1 MKKVFTLIILS
12 LVMFSCSKDDIAQ
25 EETTAVELTES
36 KTIVYKGISY
46 TVQLDQH
53 GEIDKTDLN
62 QDLIKAISSSHVV
75 ELSEENTIYLYDQI
89 DEVNSLITAKTSS
102 LSNKSG
108 VSYQKSGVAQSTG
121 YQHEYYRGFPLGG
134 TGNFA
139 YPSLRPHGFNDL
151 ISSAIV
157 TNYSARGYLAQY
169 FEHDNYQGR
178 IYTLILAPGEIKYN
192 PNLRSV
198 GMHDKT
204 SSMVGRYL

>member
-12 LVMFSCSKDDIAQ
+12 LVMFSCSKEDIAI
-25 EETTAVELTES
+25 EEATAVELTES

-46 TVQLDQH
+46 TVQINQQ
-53 GEIDKTDLN
+53 GEIDKTGLN
-62 QDLIKAISSSHVV
+62 EDLIKAISSSHVV
-75 ELSEENTIYLYDQI
+75 ELSDENTMYLYDQI
-89 DEVNSLITAKTSS
+89 AEVNTLIKAKTSS
-102 LSNKSG
+102 LSSKSG
-108 VSYQKSGVAQSTG
+108 VVNEKSGVAKSTG
-121 YQHEYYRGFPLGG
+121 YQHENYRGFPLGG

-157 TNYSARGYLAQY
+157 TNFSAGGYLAQY
-169 FEHDNYQGR
+169 FEHDNYRGR
-178 IYTLILAPGEIKYN
+178 IYTLILAPGEVKYN